1 MIKRFQFIFLT
12 LFGIVFYQEYPSSD
26 RKQEKKATKSL
37 DENLWREI
45 IENYPDTQ
53 SFSDVNSKKFN
64 GPLSHLNFLKPRKIH
79 EKGANIHTPE
89 GCEADQ
95 SSFVFLIAIKS
106 LPASRTRRDIIRKT
120 WGDEQ
125 YWSKVGRHIPKNI
138 KLKRIFLL
146 GESGNKNLQNEINEE
161 SLKFGDIL
169 QSTFQEHLYT
179 LTYNHGF

>member
-12 LFGIVFYQEYPSSD
+12 LFGIVFYQEYPSSS
-26 RKQEKKATKSL
+26 RKLEKEAIKSL

-53 SFSDVNSKKFN
+53 SFSDLDSKKFD
-64 GPLSHLNFLKPRKIH
+64 GPLSHLNFLEPRKIH
-79 EKGANIHTPE
+79 TKGVNIHTPE
-89 GCEADQ
+89 GCVADQ
-95 SSFVFLIAIKS
+95 SSSIFLIGIKS
-106 LPASRTRRDIIRKT
+106 LPASRSRRDIIRKT

-125 YWSKVGRHIPKNI
+125 YWSKDGRHIPKNI

-146 GESGNKNLQNEINEE
+146 GKSGNKTLQNEIDEE

-169 QSTFQEHLYT
+169 QSSFHEHLYT
-179 LTYNHGF
+179 LTYNHGY